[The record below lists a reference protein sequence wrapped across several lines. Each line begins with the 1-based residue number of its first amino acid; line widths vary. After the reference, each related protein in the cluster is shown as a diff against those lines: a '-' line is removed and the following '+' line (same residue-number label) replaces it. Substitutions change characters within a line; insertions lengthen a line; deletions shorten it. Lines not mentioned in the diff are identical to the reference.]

1 MADFASPRTAIDNF
15 IIERLQREALTLSPE
30 TDRITWLYR
39 VSLDLIGLPPSL
51 DEVDAFVADQSSDA
65 LQKQVERLLASPHYG
80 ERWARHWL
88 DAARYADSDGFE
100 KDKSRQVWFY
110 RDWVV
115 GAFNRDLGYD
125 QFLTEQLAGDL
136 LPNAT
141 QDQLVATG
149 FLRHSMLNEEGGV
162 DPEQFRMDAM
172 FDRMD
177 AVGKAMPG
185 LTIQCA
191 QKSSTH

>member
-1 MADFASPRTAIDNF
+1 MADGRKPMADFASPRTAIDNF
-15 IIERLQREALTLSPE
+15 IIERLQREALILSPE
-30 TDRITWLYR
+30 TDRITWLHR

-136 LPNAT
+136 SL
-141 QDQLVATG
+141 
-149 FLRHSMLNEEGGV
+149 FK
-162 DPEQFRMDAM
+162 
-172 FDRMD
+172 
-177 AVGKAMPG
+177 AVRVRIPRDVEPMPRPT
-185 LTIQCA
+185 LA
-191 QKSSTH
+191 VMR